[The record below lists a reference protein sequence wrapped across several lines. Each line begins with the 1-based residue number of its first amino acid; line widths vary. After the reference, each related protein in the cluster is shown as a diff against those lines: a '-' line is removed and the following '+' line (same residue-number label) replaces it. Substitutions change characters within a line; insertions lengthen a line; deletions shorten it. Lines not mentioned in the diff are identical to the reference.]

1 MDKPEP
7 VFKAACD
14 LSRGAGRRVAETME
28 VGGGKSKVESG
39 EFKSNFPLSTFDFPP
54 PTIF

>member
-7 VFKAACD
+7 VFKAACYF
-14 LSRGAGRRVAETME
+14 SRGAGRRVAETME

-39 EFKSNFPLSTFDFPP
+39 KWGVQIKLSTFHF
-54 PTIF
+54 